1 MFLEYDF
8 IAVYK
13 PSKTHVVT
21 NALSRLL
28 DSTKLTV
35 VPNQTIKKSK
45 FAYIGPEWLND
56 AKDFFK
62 IGQIEG
68 TLLVQQKQRSIK
80 RAKPFTLKNGELYRM
95 GQDNILRRCLTI
107 IEAHMVMR
115 KLHGPLGGHF
125 VMEIM

>member
-1 MFLEYDF
+1 
-8 IAVYK
+8 VYK

-56 AKDFFK
+56 AKDFF
-62 IGQIEG
+62 
-68 TLLVQQKQRSIK
+68 
-80 RAKPFTLKNGELYRM
+80 
-95 GQDNILRRCLTI
+95 
-107 IEAHMVMR
+107 
-115 KLHGPLGGHF
+115 
-125 VMEIM
+125 